1 MKFDYKDLL
10 KKGRKELPESV
21 KSTGERFEI
30 PKVKGHLEGNKTII
44 SNFFQIA
51 DALHREHSH
60 LLKFLQRELATPAK
74 IEGQRLVLGRK
85 LPASLINAKIQLYA
99 NTFVICLACK
109 KPDTNMLREGKALFL
124 RCMACGA
131 KQIIKAKI

>member
-10 KKGRKELPESV
+10 KKGRKDLPESA
-21 KSTGERFEI
+21 KSTAGRFEI

-51 DALHREHSH
+51 DTLHREHAH
-60 LLKFLQRELATPAK
+60 LLKFLQRELAAPAK
-74 IEGQRLVLGRK
+74 IEGQRLVFGRK
-85 LPASLINAKIQLYA
+85 LPASLINTKIQFYA
-99 NTFVICLACK
+99 NTFVICPACK
-109 KPDTNMLREGKALFL
+109 KPDTNMVREGKVLFL

-131 KQIIKAKI
+131 KQPIKAKI